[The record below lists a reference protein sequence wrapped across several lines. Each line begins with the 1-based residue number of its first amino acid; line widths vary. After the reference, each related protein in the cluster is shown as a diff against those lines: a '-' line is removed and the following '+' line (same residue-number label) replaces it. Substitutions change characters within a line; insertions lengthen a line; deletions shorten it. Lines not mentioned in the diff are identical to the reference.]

1 METFI
6 ITAYVIADEVIRVL
20 KIQDDLQSKMSNAE
34 IITFAIFSA
43 KFFSGNFKMARYCCQ
58 KMNLFPKLLSNSRMN
73 RRIHKISSHCWET
86 IFRL

>member
-43 KFFSGNFKMARYCCQ
+43 S
-58 KMNLFPKLLSNSRMN
+58 
-73 RRIHKISSHCWET
+73 ISFLWQGS
-86 IFRL
+86 LD